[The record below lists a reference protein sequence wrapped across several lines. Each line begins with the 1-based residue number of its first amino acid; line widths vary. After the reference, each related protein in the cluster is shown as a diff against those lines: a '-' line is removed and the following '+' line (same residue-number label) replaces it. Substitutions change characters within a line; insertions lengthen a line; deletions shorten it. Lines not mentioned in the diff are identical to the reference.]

1 MRKVILAGMAFL
13 FAVGCA
19 PKVAPTA
26 VVQSNKSAETPATQ
40 ASRAGELAVMTFNLR
55 FASAKAPNAW
65 PARREVMRDQIRVA
79 EPDVFGTQEGLYAQ
93 LKDIEA
99 DQGGAY
105 AWIGLGREGGSKG
118 EFMAVF
124 YRKSRLEPV
133 AYDHFWLSDTPNVIG
148 SATWGHTNRRMVTWV
163 RFKDLA
169 DGREFYF
176 WNTHFDHQVQAA
188 REKAASLIRQR
199 IEAIGTAT
207 PIILVGDFNAAA
219 KSNKAYDILT
229 EGGFLKDTWNGEE
242 AGTFHDFTGT
252 AKPKLGRIDW
262 IMTRGEVKAES
273 TEVLRF
279 ERGGQYPS
287 DHFPVMAKVRY

>member
-65 PARREVMRDQIRVA
+65 PGRREVMRDQIRA
-79 EPDVFGTQEGLYAQ
+79 ADPDVIGTQEGLYAQ

-169 DGREFYF
+169 DGWEFYF

-229 EGGFLKDTWNGEE
+229 DGGFLKDTWKGEE